1 MHSFKMLLK
10 GIVIGIANAIPGVSG
25 GTMMVSMGIYDK
37 LIHAIT
43 HLFSEFKKSLKL
55 LIPIFIGAAIGV
67 VGLSFIIT
75 AMFEAIPIQTNL
87 LFIGL
92 IVGGL
97 PIITNKVKGQKM
109 GIGSI
114 LGFLLFFVLVV
125 GLAAIGE
132 TEGATA
138 DVSFSLVNGIKL
150 FFVGIVAAA
159 TMVIPGVSGSMMLM
173 ILGYYDTILESIKNF
188 IEALIT
194 FNMDGI
200 LTGVGILIPFGL
212 GAVFGIFAIAKLVEI
227 VFEKFP
233 LVAYWSIIGLIVA
246 SPIGI
251 VLMNLEAFKQINVVS
266 ILTGIVTFAIGAFIA
281 FKLGGDEEEA

>member
-1 MHSFKMLLK
+1 
-10 GIVIGIANAIPGVSG
+10 
-25 GTMMVSMGIYDK
+25 
-37 LIHAIT
+37 
-43 HLFSEFKKSLKL
+43 
-55 LIPIFIGAAIGV
+55 
-67 VGLSFIIT
+67 
-75 AMFEAIPIQTNL
+75 
-87 LFIGL
+87 
-92 IVGGL
+92 
-97 PIITNKVKGQKM
+97 
-109 GIGSI
+109 
-114 LGFLLFFVLVV
+114 
-125 GLAAIGE
+125 
-132 TEGATA
+132 
-138 DVSFSLVNGIKL
+138 
-150 FFVGIVAAA
+150 
-159 TMVIPGVSGSMMLM
+159 MVIPGVSGSMMLM